1 MQMNCIPEIF
11 CEEKKTA
18 WIFVKIRLRATCS
31 AFSTLINVAVSLSG
45 NPFRITAV
53 EEPRNPL
60 VHLSVEWS
68 DFAVHLSKF

>member
-1 MQMNCIPEIF
+1 MNCIPEIF

-31 AFSTLINVAVSLSG
+31 AFSILINTAVSLSG

-53 EEPRNPL
+53 EETRNLISTPISR
-60 VHLSVEWS
+60 VV
-68 DFAVHLSKF
+68 